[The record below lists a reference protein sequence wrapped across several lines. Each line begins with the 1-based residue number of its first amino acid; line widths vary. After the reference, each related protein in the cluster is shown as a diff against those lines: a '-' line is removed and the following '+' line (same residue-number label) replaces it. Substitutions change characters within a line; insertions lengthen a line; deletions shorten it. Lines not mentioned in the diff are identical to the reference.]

1 MSEFKRPVFAVFAP
15 AIALAVLATAGTAQQ
30 AQPQNAAP
38 AAPAAAQCTAKAT
51 PAEIATGQNAVK
63 LTFALSSPIGAV
75 SAVEAPEGSG
85 IALAAAAEI
94 PREGLS
100 NPADQGRPIELA
112 AETNTVTLWIK
123 TAGVKAGAFDLK
135 LQGQNGTCTG
145 SLTVK

>member
-1 MSEFKRPVFAVFAP
+1 MSGIKRPVFAVFAP
-15 AIALAVLATAGTAQQ
+15 AIALAVLASAGTAQQ
-30 AQPQNAAP
+30 AQPAG

-63 LTFALSSPIGAV
+63 LTFALSAPIGAV
-75 SAVEAPEGSG
+75 SGIEAPEGSG
-85 IALAAAAEI
+85 IALAAAADI
-94 PREGLS
+94 PREGLA
-100 NPADQGRPIELA
+100 NPTDQVRPIALA

-135 LQGQNGTCTG
+135 LTGQNGTCTG